1 MFVSATHLRGFVSII
16 FLGRVAVYIHFFF
29 LSIQCVPFAI
39 KKKYLL
45 VKFDFFLFNHDEAM
59 YDGKSQCFYTD
70 QPARHEFLISFW
82 SVSWFHSTW

>member
-1 MFVSATHLRGFVSII
+1 MTHLRGFVSIF

-29 LSIQCVPFAI
+29 YSFNAYLLLL

-45 VKFDFFLFNHDEAM
+45 VKFDFFLFIHDVAM

-82 SVSWFHSTW
+82 SVS